1 MDLVLKDAEFFAYQK
16 SNIDHVAEK
25 AKTSVNSQNQFPA
38 KSFECGLGSG
48 TRSLRD
54 PRSNYGS
61 RNFSNYWDFRRVC
74 CLFSHS
80 YGCAAVG
87 QAERCQLWAENKEKQ
102 LEPSIYA
109 ISKLDPSLPCG
120 TRAYALASFAGEK
133 SAHENSGFSHLDV
146 SKCFPSFIACVWFLS
161 ACPRAARP

>member
-1 MDLVLKDAEFFAYQK
+1 MDLVLIDAEFFAYQK

-61 RNFSNYWDFRRVC
+61 RNFSNYWGFRRVC

-80 YGCAAVG
+80 YGRAAVG
-87 QAERCQLWAENKEKQ
+87 QAERNQTHAMNEGKHFETSRCENPEFSWADFSPANDA
-102 LEPSIYA
+102 S
-109 ISKLDPSLPCG
+109 
-120 TRAYALASFAGEK
+120 AYARVPQGKDGSSFEIASVLVSSCFSLF
-133 SAHENSGFSHLDV
+133 SAQSWH
-146 SKCFPSFIACVWFLS
+146 LS
-161 ACPRAARP
+161 ACPTAAHP